1 MDPYTE
7 KLIERTRQR
16 REMLNQKL
24 GKTPDP
30 TPRKRRTP
38 LGEDTTDNIIEDPQ
52 QNDESPKRQ
61 CVRETERE
69 VKEDTP
75 AITGV
80 RSRLQQLSQQRD
92 DWSDNPDAASPVPVP
107 RKSLSN
113 CLDDENT
120 PSQQAPPSRRG
131 RLAALAQNINSW
143 EEDLSQPKIQKEE
156 EPKPRWQPPRAP
168 SEDRSKSNAPQC
180 PPTGVQNSPKKYRAP
195 QPPTSVQPEMAKVS
209 PVKPHRA
216 APSPVK
222 SKLTFGNLSNSSI
235 STQSPSRRVEQ
246 KMSSP
251 LTPQV
256 RVPPKPDDRRLT
268 AQIPV
273 NVRGLNESDGEKTDD
288 EPTSK
293 PVSERFNS
301 WAKKTTCETP
311 KASKS
316 VDPTQTP
323 VSARMA
329 NWEKKVNET
338 PAATPTVT
346 KVLHTPRQMCT
357 PAKPPNAPDATVSKV
372 LHTPRQM
379 CTPAKSQNAPAR
391 PISTPSMAAVKSS
404 QPTPRTER
412 PVSMV
417 SAGSDDPTTRS
428 VSERMAKWQEQT
440 KPPPVEEEPTAY
452 SVNARMS
459 AWEHMSSSNQVS
471 YIKKVNPG
479 EQPVS
484 PQKSPARPPPPGSA
498 TKKGVTPSKVV
509 MDAITERAQQIMA
522 TSPAKTLKSCPLSP
536 NSASGT
542 MKSVHQRLMEQTHN
556 SSKSQ
561 DIMEKL
567 RGERMAEL
575 QTIQNRWKNGILK
588 EDNSSD
594 QPASQASANGTT
606 PTVAKQEKKE
616 AIRAKARAEFDNKL
630 AAMGFDLSDEGQN
643 MASFNFK
650 GGNNQ
655 QSYNQHV
662 AEEKQSSTGQPP
674 AGFIPPPPP
683 PPPSGAA
690 PPPKPPSNHGPA
702 ASKPPVPPS
711 SGQQGKGTSIYRIIS
726 HKGNAPAPRPSQ
738 QPAASHAV
746 HRQASINSR
755 KVQFDDSFD
764 STDESE
770 AVRTSFDDDTESQ
783 TDITAPE
790 SDSEPETEDVSES
803 EMEEVVMRRKPVHQS
818 RPRPPVYE
826 EDDVSLSAFV
836 PDSVRRE
843 SVLPTGPEDHRR
855 SFTSE
860 TSVDSFEEPHH
871 TAPRNPYRSTS
882 NLRQMAQDSSSSLA
896 SSVDSNRDDIDD
908 LLDEAMDSDDSGAP
922 VPAPRRH
929 HHQTRNETDRSLIYS
944 VSAYR
949 SSRHLQAPPPAKMI
963 ISRHSKYVDSDV
975 HEEDVAMP
983 RQPPPQE
990 QRKSVQERIQEL
1002 QELVQQE
1009 QSVIMQTS
1017 NALNQCCS
1025 KDSYFAGS
1033 PEQVECNR
1041 VLLVACQKRQSYM
1054 LEIQRLK
1061 NTGNLDKTGPGP
1073 KGSLTLNDIRLPL
1086 KKEFVTKIGTSQ
1098 DNTTYYFIILIRKDT
1113 QVICTQMLSTHE
1125 PMMRGSLD
1133 FPNLIK
1139 INGITGDFRLDL
1151 EIYGMSVSKE
1161 ILTKDKKKQKTPKK
1175 SKHGITLQSPGGP
1188 TAVRTTSF
1196 SHITTVPITMKSLDK
1211 TCFNLERLPYLS
1223 PLHGSIYLRLKCLME
1238 ANVEERGFLTMFEDV
1253 SGLGAWHRRWVALAR
1268 NKLCY
1273 WKYPDDENRKD
1284 PMGMIDLKRCI
1295 TEKVGLIPRDICARP
1310 NTFELMTVRQPR
1322 HGERDTLVSRTYN
1335 TMTTIRHMMSAD
1347 TKEERI
1353 VWCNK
1358 VNRAL
1363 ANIRTWHS
1371 DALPPVK
1378 IPNKNS

>member
-1 MDPYTE
+1 MEEMQCQTSFDTDVE
-7 KLIERTRQR
+7 IDIKVTVIDGDDR
-16 REMLNQKL
+16 RDGDLMCLNIKMFL
-24 GKTPDP
+24 Y
-30 TPRKRRTP
+30 
-38 LGEDTTDNIIEDPQ
+38 
-52 QNDESPKRQ
+52 SPKRQ
-61 CVRETERE
+61 CLRESERE
-69 VKEDTP
+69 AKEDTP

-80 RSRLQQLSQQRD
+80 RSRLQQLSHQREE
-92 DWSDNPDAASPVPVP
+92 WSDTADTASPVPVP

-120 PSQQAPPSRRG
+120 PSQQPPPSRRG
-131 RLAALAQNINSW
+131 RLAALAQNINNW
-143 EEDLSQPKIQKEE
+143 EDDLSQPKIQKEE
-156 EPKPRWQPPRAP
+156 EKKPRWQPPRAP
-168 SEDRSKSNAPQC
+168 SEDRSKSHAAPC

-195 QPPTSVQPEMAKVS
+195 PPPTTVQPEVAKVS
-209 PVKPHRA
+209 PVKQLRH
-216 APSPVK
+216 APASPVK
-222 SKLTFGNLSNSSI
+222 SKLTFGNLSGSSI

-246 KMSSP
+246 KLSSP

-256 RVPPKPDDRRLT
+256 RVPPKHDDRCLP

-273 NVRGLNESDGEKTDD
+273 NVRGLNESDGERTDE
-288 EPTSK
+288 EPTTK

-311 KASKS
+311 KASKP

-329 NWEKKVNET
+329 NWEKKVNQT

-357 PAKPPNAPDATVSKV
+357 PAKPQNAPNTADSKV
-372 LHTPRQM
+372 INTPRQM
-379 CTPAKSQNAPAR
+379 GTPARSQNAPAR
-391 PISTPSMAAVKSS
+391 PISTPSMAAVAKSS
-404 QPTPRTER
+404 QPTPKAER

-417 SAGSDDPTTRS
+417 SAGSDDPTSRS

-471 YIKKVNPG
+471 YIKKVKPG
-479 EQPVS
+479 EQPAS
-484 PQKSPARPPPPGSA
+484 PQSSPTKPPPPGSA

-509 MDAITERAQQIMA
+509 MDAISERAQQIMA
-522 TSPAKTLKSCPLSP
+522 TSPTKSLKSCPLSP
-536 NSASGT
+536 SSASGT

-567 RGERMAEL
+567 RTERMAEL
-575 QTIQNRWKNGILK
+575 QSIQNRWKNGILK
-588 EDNSSD
+588 EDDPSD
-594 QPASQASANGTT
+594 QPASQACASATT
-606 PTVAKQEKKE
+606 PSVTKEEKRE
-616 AIRAKARAEFDNKL
+616 AIRAKARAEFDDKL

-650 GGNNQ
+650 NGNNQ

-662 AEEKQSSTGQPP
+662 AAEKHGSAGQPP
-674 AGFIPPPPP
+674 AGCIPPPPPP

-690 PPPKPPSNHGPA
+690 PPRKPPSNHGST

-711 SGQQGKGTSIYRIIS
+711 SGQQQPGKGTSIYRIIS
-726 HKGNAPAPRPSQ
+726 QKGNAPAPRPSQ
-738 QPAASHAV
+738 QPAFGNAV

-770 AVRTSFDDDTESQ
+770 DVRTSQDEDTESQ

-803 EMEEVVMRRKPVHQS
+803 EVEEVVMRRKPAHQN

-836 PDSVRRE
+836 PDSVRRQ
-843 SVLPTGPEDHRR
+843 SVLPAGPEDHRQ

-860 TSVDSFEEPHH
+860 TSLDSFEEPHH
-871 TAPRNPYRSTS
+871 PAPRNTYRSTS

-896 SSVDSNRDDIDD
+896 SSVESNRDDIDD
-908 LLDEAMDSDDSGAP
+908 LLDEAMDSDESETP

-929 HHQTRNETDRSLIYS
+929 HRQTNEGTDRSLIYS

-963 ISRHSKYVDSDV
+963 ISRHSKYVDSEV
-975 HEEDVAMP
+975 HEEDVPMP
-983 RQPPPQE
+983 HHPPPQE

-1073 KGSLTLNDIRLPL
+1073 KGSLTINDIRLPL

-1151 EIYGMSVSKE
+1151 EIYGMSISKE
-1161 ILTKDKKKQKTPKK
+1161 ILTKDKKKPKTPKK
-1175 SKHGITLQSPGGP
+1175 SKYPMTLQSPGGP
-1188 TAVRTTSF
+1188 AAVRTTSF

-1322 HGERDTLVSRTYN
+1322 QGERDTLVSRTYN
-1335 TMTTIRHMMSAD
+1335 TMTTIKHMLSAD

-1363 ANIRTWHS
+1363 ANICTWHS
-1371 DALPPVK
+1371 DALPPSENTQQKLTV
-1378 IPNKNS
+1378 IADI